1 MKFDCKEI
9 SISDD
14 VFGCTLTLSEVK
26 DNAAEQIGMSIKQ
39 LMSSSGKYL
48 LLQRTYPE
56 DDFENDYYYFET
68 SEFDKAGELKN
79 FQIELNKKIFLFK
92 IDDDLF
98 EINIKYNRKE
108 YNNLKKILVKLVND
122 KGQLLI
128 TD

>member
-56 DDFENDYYYFET
+56 DDFEYDYYYFET
-68 SEFDKAGELKN
+68 SEFDKASELKN
-79 FQIELNKKIFLFK
+79 FRIELNKNNLLLKIE
-92 IDDDLF
+92 DDLF
-98 EINIKYNRKE
+98 EINIKCNREK

>member
-14 VFGCTLTLSEVK
+14 FFGCTLTLSDVK
-26 DNAAEQIGMSIKQ
+26 DNAAEQIGMSIEQ
-39 LMSSSGKYL
+39 IMSSSGKYL

-56 DDFENDYYYFET
+56 DDFEDDYYYFET
-68 SEFDKAGELKN
+68 SEFDKASELKN
-79 FQIELNKKIFLFK
+79 FRIELNKNNLLLKIE
-92 IDDDLF
+92 DDLF
-98 EINIKYNRKE
+98 EINIKCNREK